1 MYSVLLESLSAR
13 GVYGLRQNFT
23 APEYLGRV
31 MAVWAMTS
39 QGLAVSWLD
48 GESLLDVIA
57 IFPTAR
63 GGAWTVLVVAML
75 ASKGL
80 RSS

>member
-1 MYSVLLESLSAR
+1 
-13 GVYGLRQNFT
+13 
-23 APEYLGRV
+23 

-57 IFPTAR
+57 IFPTAL
-63 GGAWTVLVVAML
+63 GGAWTVVVIAMF